1 MATFVLIHGAWH
13 GAWCWEKVERE
24 LTAAG
29 HKVASIDLPSHG
41 EDDTPA
47 HEVTLDSYAKA
58 VADLVRAQNEPVV
71 LVGHSMGGIVI
82 SAAAELAAERIERLI
97 YVTAFLPRDG
107 ESLLALEE
115 RNPRVSVPPAL
126 VIEEGAPTAT
136 LKPEKIAELFYNDLP
151 HDEAEMAKAKL
162 VPQPLAPL
170 ATPLKLTPERFGRV
184 PKSYIEC
191 TIDNAISI
199 ELQRDMISKSNV
211 DKVET
216 LEASHSP
223 FLSMPLDTARALLR
237 VI

>member
-1 MATFVLIHGAWH
+1 MSSFVLIHGAWH
-13 GAWCWEKVERE
+13 GAWCWEKVEKE
-24 LTAAG
+24 LRAAG
-29 HKVASIDLPSHG
+29 QQVVSVNLPSHG
-41 EDDTPA
+41 DDDTPA
-47 HEVTLDSYAKA
+47 HEVTLETYATA
-58 VADLVRAQNEPVV
+58 VADVVRAQKGPVV

-82 SAAAELAAERIERLI
+82 SAAAEMVPDLIERLI
-97 YVTAFLPRDG
+97 YVTGFLPRDG

-115 RNPRVSVPPAL
+115 RNPRPSVPRSL

-136 LKPEKIAELFYNDLP
+136 IVPDRIVDIFFNDLP
-151 HDEAEMAKAKL
+151 HHEAQAAKAKL
-162 VPQPLAPL
+162 VPQPLAPM
-170 ATPLKLTPERFGRV
+170 ATPIKLTPDRFGRV

-216 LEASHSP
+216 LKASHSP

-237 VI
+237 LV

>member
-24 LTAAG
+24 LVAAG
-29 HKVASIDLPSHG
+29 HKVVSMDLPSHG

-47 HEVTLDSYAKA
+47 HEVTLEVYARA
-58 VADLVRAQNEPVV
+58 VADTVRAQAEPVV

-82 SAAAELAAERIERLI
+82 SAAAEMVADRIERLI

-136 LKPEKIAELFYNDLP
+136 LKPEKIAELFYNDMP
-151 HDEAEMAKAKL
+151 DHEAEAAKEKL

-170 ATPLKLTPERFGRV
+170 ATPLKLTQERFGRL

-191 TIDNAISI
+191 TVDNAISI

-216 LEASHSP
+216 LPASHSP
-223 FLSMPLDTARALLR
+223 FLSMPHETARALMR
-237 VI
+237 AI

>member
-1 MATFVLIHGAWH
+1 MANFVLIHGAWH

-24 LTAAG
+24 LAASG
-29 HKVASIDLPSHG
+29 HKVVSVDLPSHG

-47 HEVTLDSYAKA
+47 HEVTLETYAKA
-58 VADLVRAQNEPVV
+58 VADVVRAQKGPVV

-82 SAAAELAAERIERLI
+82 SAAAEMVPDLIQRLI
-97 YVTAFLPRDG
+97 YVTGFLPRDG

-115 RNPRVSVPPAL
+115 RNPRPSVPPSL
-126 VIEEGAPTAT
+126 VIKEGAPTAT
-136 LKPEKIAELFYNDLP
+136 IVPDRIVDIFFNDLP
-151 HDEAEMAKAKL
+151 DHEAEAAKAKL
-162 VPQPLAPL
+162 VPQPLAPM
-170 ATPLKLTPERFGRV
+170 ATPLKLTPERFGKV

-216 LEASHSP
+216 LKASHSP

-237 VI
+237 LI

>member
-24 LTAAG
+24 LAAAG
-29 HKVASIDLPSHG
+29 HKVVSADLPSHG
-41 EDDTPA
+41 DDDTPA
-47 HEVTLDSYAKA
+47 HEVTLETYANA
-58 VADLVRAQNEPVV
+58 VADVVRAQKEPVV

-82 SAAAELAAERIERLI
+82 SAAAEMAADRIERLI

-115 RNPRVSVPPAL
+115 RNPRVSVPPSL

-136 LKPEKIAELFYNDLP
+136 LKPEKVHELFYNDMP
-151 HDEAEMAKAKL
+151 RHEAEAAAAKL

-237 VI
+237 LI